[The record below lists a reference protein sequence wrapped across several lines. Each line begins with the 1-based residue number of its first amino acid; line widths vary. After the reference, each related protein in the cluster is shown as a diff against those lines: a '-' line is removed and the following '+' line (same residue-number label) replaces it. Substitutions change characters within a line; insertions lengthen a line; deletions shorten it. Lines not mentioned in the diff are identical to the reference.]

1 MYSGQNSK
9 MSSKSNSKFLGQVL
23 VLLKGNTVAQII
35 PVIITPIITRLY
47 SIESIGALAVFVSLS
62 SIIAALSPAGLE
74 QAVVLA
80 HSNRRANR
88 VILIAGMSVLI
99 FSLLSLIIIT
109 IVKLAVPDNRLLI
122 ELNKF
127 IWMIPIASALMA
139 STNIINQYHLRY
151 SELKKISNGVILK
164 FTSLGVIQI
173 GLGLL
178 AKVES
183 GLVWGRIS
191 SNIAQFL
198 FVARNLNVKNFRS
211 SRNEM
216 VATLKRY
223 KKFPI
228 FTVWGTFA
236 NISAIYIVSVLIAN
250 YYSIKEAG
258 AFALMQR
265 VLVIPIFFIGQAF
278 GQIYYK
284 HIVAERH
291 KTGFGLKSY
300 RNAIAL
306 LSISG
311 VVIFVPLYF
320 FGIDFIDVF
329 LGGKVEDIST
339 YVKIL
344 APMFFIR
351 YIANPLSMTLNA
363 FERQE
368 LNMIWQVTL
377 FASIVAVFLV
387 SNLLN
392 YDLTQLLRIYS
403 VVVSIMYTIQIV
415 LSFKIA
421 CTPPSSQST
430 VLS

>member
-1 MYSGQNSK
+1 MR
-9 MSSKSNSKFLGQVL
+9 SKSYSNFLSQVL

-35 PVIITPIITRLY
+35 PIIITPIITRLY
-47 SIESIGALAVFVSLS
+47 SIESIGALAVFVSMS

-80 HSNRRANR
+80 NSHRRANR
-88 VILIAGMSVLI
+88 VVLIAGISVVI
-99 FSLLSLIIIT
+99 FSLISWLLIT
-109 IVKLAVPDNRLLI
+109 FFKTVAPSNRLLV
-122 ELNKF
+122 ELDKF
-127 IWMIPIASALMA
+127 VWLIPVASALMA
-139 STNIINQYHLRY
+139 STNILNQYHLRH
-151 SELKKISNGVILK
+151 SALKNISNGIILK
-164 FTSLGVIQI
+164 FTSLGIIQV

-178 AKVES
+178 TKIES

-191 SNIAQFL
+191 SNMAQFL
-198 FVARNLNVKNFRS
+198 FVSRSLKIKNFRS
-211 SRNEM
+211 SRFEM
-216 VATLKRY
+216 IATLKRY

-250 YYSIKEAG
+250 FYSIREAG
-258 AFALMQR
+258 EFALMQR

-284 HIVAERH
+284 HIIAERY
-291 KTGFGLKSY
+291 KTGSGLKSY
-300 RNAIAL
+300 RNAIVL

-311 VVIFVPLYF
+311 MMIFIPLYF
-320 FGIDFIDVF
+320 FGIDFIDMF
-329 LGGKVEDIST
+329 LGGKVEDISI

-344 APMFFIR
+344 APMFLIR

-368 LNMIWQVTL
+368 LNMVWQGAL
-377 FASIVAVFLV
+377 FASIIAVFFI

-392 YDLTQLLRIYS
+392 YDLPQLLRIYS
-403 VVVSIMYTIQIV
+403 VVVSFMYTIQIG

-421 CTPPSSQST
+421 CTQPNFKLQNPT
-430 VLS
+430 NT

>member
-1 MYSGQNSK
+1 

-258 AFALMQR
+258 EFALMQR